1 MSVDQSINLI
11 MELEKL
17 KAVYRKT
24 KVQVDDNRHENSA
37 EHSWHSSL
45 AAQILYGFA
54 DINVDI
60 NKVINML
67 LIHDIAEMY
76 AGDMF
81 AFDDNQQQNQHKK
94 LEHEAINRLFNN
106 FPLESVAKIRQLW
119 FEFEEGATPEAQ
131 FALCVDRIL
140 PFLQNIHN
148 EGGSWAEF
156 NISKSQILKRNEL
169 LQSVSAQLWDYLTTE
184 LDRAVAKGWVVDN

>member
-45 AAQILYGFA
+45 AAQILYGFS
-54 DINVDI
+54 DIKVDI
-60 NKVINML
+60 NKVIKML

-76 AGDMF
+76 AGDLF
-81 AFDDNQQQNQHKK
+81 AFDDNQQQHKK
-94 LEHEAINRLFNN
+94 LEYEAINRLFNN

-119 FEFEEGATPEAQ
+119 FEFEEGTTPEAQ

-148 EGGSWAEF
+148 EGGSWVEF

-169 LQSVSAQLWDYLTTE
+169 LQSVSAELWDYLISQ
-184 LDRAVAKGWVVDN
+184 LDRAVVKGWVLDN